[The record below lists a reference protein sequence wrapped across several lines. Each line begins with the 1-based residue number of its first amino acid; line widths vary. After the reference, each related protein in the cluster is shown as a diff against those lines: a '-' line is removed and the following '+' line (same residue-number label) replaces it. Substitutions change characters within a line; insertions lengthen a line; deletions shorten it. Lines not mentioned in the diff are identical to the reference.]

1 MARDP
6 RMALPLNPRAFYIL
20 LALAAEES
28 HGYAIAKSA
37 EAATDGVIRLTAGTL
52 YPLIRQMLADGW
64 IAECGPA
71 RDQDPRRR
79 LYRLTPWGTRIAQAE
94 AARLAQA
101 VRMAAAQRLIP
112 AGALV

>member
-6 RMALPLNPRAFYIL
+6 RSLLPLNPRAFYIL
-20 LALAAEES
+20 LALAEEES
-28 HGYAIAKSA
+28 HGYAIAKSV
-37 EAATDGVIRLTAGTL
+37 EAATDGVVRLTAGTL

-64 IAECGPA
+64 ITECGMA
-71 RDQDPRRR
+71 ADQDPRRR
-79 LYRLTPWGTRIAQAE
+79 LYRLTVWGTRIAQAE

-101 VRMAAAQRLIP
+101 VRMAAKHRLIS